1 MCMSQLS
8 SGIHHHQKH
17 LLPHCTSHILF
28 FDFHTLVPN
37 VASPWQFSPH
47 PLTTSISSSVGLNM
61 GQFCPRGDIWQCL
74 KMFSI
79 VITGSKV
86 LTSMKWTEA
95 SDAAKHLT
103 EHTSVLQHKV
113 LLSPKCQW
121 CRDLTGPH
129 FKSHLPWTLL
139 CACTPY
145 CMSQVRAL
153 YSPLLVLEM
162 VFFLWDFHTVQNCLC
177 VVPFPLINLKLFF
190 HPCMTST
197 CNT

>member
-1 MCMSQLS
+1 MSPAHMCMAQLS
-8 SGIHHHQKH
+8 PGIHRHQKH

-95 SDAAKHLT
+95 SDATEHLT
-103 EHTSVLQHKV
+103 VHTPVLQHKV
-113 LLSPKCQW
+113 LAQNANGAEISLVPISNLTSPEC
-121 CRDLTGPH
+121 
-129 FKSHLPWTLL
+129 FS
-139 CACTPY
+139 
-145 CMSQVRAL
+145 AL
-153 YSPLLVLEM
+153 
-162 VFFLWDFHTVQNCLC
+162 
-177 VVPFPLINLKLFF
+177 
-190 HPCMTST
+190 
-197 CNT
+197 